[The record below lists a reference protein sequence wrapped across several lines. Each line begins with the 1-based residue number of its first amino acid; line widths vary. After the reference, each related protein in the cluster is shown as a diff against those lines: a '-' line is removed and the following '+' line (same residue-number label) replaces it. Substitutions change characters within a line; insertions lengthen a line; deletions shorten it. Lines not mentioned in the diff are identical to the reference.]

1 VRENF
6 ASRRSRIVAAVW
18 LAFVIG
24 AYVWGRQ
31 LSPRRLHLNDI
42 PPLFAGIRHHPDV
55 VRILPAA
62 VVAVVAIV
70 VIGRLAATMSWRRLL
85 GVAWVLNAM
94 WALSLAVYDGVSR
107 IGEPLTTRY
116 QYLRGLPP
124 IGRSLGSLHS
134 YLRHFTT
141 QLPHYPTEVKGHGPL
156 AVLPFWLLARIG
168 LPQPSV
174 AAALVIA
181 LGTSSVVAVAVTLRV
196 IVDEAAA
203 RRALPFLVMMPA
215 VLWIATSGDA
225 MFLGVSAWAVALL
238 ALATRHEGRASFQ
251 LALAAG
257 LLSGATL
264 YMTYGLLVFAT
275 LPLAVVVLRRRIE
288 LAVPVVLGVA
298 AVALAFTF
306 EGFSYIAGFE
316 ATRRAW
322 EAGIGPVRSR
332 PYFIV
337 GDVADLC
344 LSAGPIL
351 AIGLANLRSRRL
363 AVLVGAV
370 IISVI
375 ASDVSGFVRGEA
387 ERIWLPFVPW
397 LVAAAAD
404 IPLTRRGVTTLLAS
418 QAVVGIAI
426 ELFTKSP
433 W

>member
-1 VRENF
+1 
-6 ASRRSRIVAAVW
+6 
-18 LAFVIG
+18 
-24 AYVWGRQ
+24 
-31 LSPRRLHLNDI
+31 
-42 PPLFAGIRHHPDV
+42 
-55 VRILPAA
+55 
-62 VVAVVAIV
+62 
-70 VIGRLAATMSWRRLL
+70 MSWRRLL

-107 IGEPLTTRY
+107 IAEPLTTRY

-124 IGRSLGSLHS
+124 IGTSLGSLHG

-156 AVLPFWLLARIG
+156 AVLPFWLLARVG

-225 MFLGVSAWAVALL
+225 MFLGISAWAVALL
-238 ALATRHEGRASFQ
+238 ALATRHEGRASFA

-275 LPLAVVVLRRRIE
+275 VPLVVLVLRRRIG
-288 LAVPVVLGVA
+288 LAVPVVVGAA
-298 AVALAFTF
+298 AVALAFTL

-344 LSAGPIL
+344 LSAGPVL

-363 AVLVGAV
+363 LVMVGAV
-370 IISVI
+370 VISVI
-375 ASDVSGFVRGEA
+375 ASDASGFVRGEA

-404 IPLTRRGVTTLLAS
+404 IPVTRRGGTVLLAG
-418 QAVVGIAI
+418 QGVVGIAI
-426 ELFTKSP
+426 ELLTKSP